1 MNHYLLIVNG
11 QQPHYAIDVSTSC
24 SSLIDM
30 NSTRCYLNRSSRRV
44 ILNRS
49 HIAKQ

>member
-1 MNHYLLIVNG
+1 MSHYLLIVND

-24 SSLIDM
+24 SSLIDV
-30 NSTRCYLNRSSRRV
+30 NSTRCYLKRSGRRV
-44 ILNRS
+44 ISHRS